1 MSEFHAHRLFK
12 KWAEI
17 SPKDFLQLVTLAK
30 AKALLK
36 NSESVFNT
44 SLESRN
50 VRRFEAARSFLSVM
64 RQ

>member
-17 SPKDFLQLVTLAK
+17 TPKDFLQLVTLAK

-44 SLESRN
+44 SLKVGMSGGSRLH
-50 VRRFEAARSFLSVM
+50 VFLSVM